1 MPMAAE
7 RVLWTGPYGSGVRD
21 HAVASASLDPSA
33 LWVVPS
39 PLARDQVRA
48 ELAARCRATGTGTVQ
63 SAGRIPRVW
72 CWADLWARVRAGS
85 SEGPAVLS
93 DGAAGAVFREAIRR
107 ARQAGETEAIE
118 AVLDWP
124 GYRRRLRGRFAAWT
138 ADERPPR
145 DTAPADPVA
154 AAEWAAFRRYRA
166 LLAELGAEDE
176 PGLAV
181 WASRRLGRRSSGD
194 ASAIAQATFLDFES
208 PTRAMWRAL
217 DHATRRARSVRVTLG
232 FEAADEDPAGT
243 PYEANADVRDR
254 LVRTLGF
261 AESTLEPDLWRPA
274 GLRDVER
281 TMFRPRAADA
291 SRVSVHQGLAIRG
304 APVGDGVARVL
315 AREVRDRLGAGVA
328 PDDILVVFRQWGEQA
343 DVALEALRDWGIPAA
358 AESRRPLGS
367 DPAVAALLLAIGLP
381 GDEWS
386 TDRVI
391 RLLRNGRIQPGG
403 PGMDPLSM
411 AAAASVV
418 RTSPV
423 FRGRETLLNWLDRA
437 VANARDNTV
446 KAERARLARTVVE
459 RVLGLIEPVDR
470 PRPFGDQVDRLFGLA
485 RALGIVEVPAGQV
498 ADGPA
503 PSISDCAGL
512 DRLRDA
518 LEDRAAVVD
527 RLGRGGGS
535 WTWSDF
541 AEEVESLAA
550 ELTVPPV
557 DARPGSIRLATVDE
571 VGGARAA
578 HVILADLAEG
588 TFPGRE
594 AVEAFL
600 SLRPGAPADADA
612 RRAFSREMLRFLR
625 VLGASGRSLTLLY
638 PTTDAKG
645 QDLLRAGFLDEL
657 MGRLEPSALAACH
670 RAVRRLDPALVDAP
684 ELAGSPADLRVRAVA
699 LARARGDSQTL
710 AGLLDRPG
718 HRRPLAGT
726 AAALRVLS
734 RRLRGTP
741 FGEYDGLL
749 RDGHVMLDVAA
760 LFPPEYLFSA
770 SQLET
775 YSDCPFLF
783 YCKYVLK
790 LEPAERRDE
799 IDEDYTERGSRIHRI
814 LEELERRKLE
824 AADIEDMEQIER
836 DALENALRAEP
847 VDPSEVAQGLAE
859 IERRRLVQTVLRYR
873 VQHLRYA
880 VDGPAP
886 PVPHQFEVSFG
897 DEDSGHPWLELGR
910 GSRAVRLQGKIDRI
924 DIVNGPDGPAFRVID
939 YKSGHGPSAT
949 EVRNA
954 RKLQLPL
961 YAMAVERLD
970 LTEQGLAL
978 GDVGYW
984 ALREKGYTA
993 IAFEAWDTVQAELE
1007 SYVGSLVDR
1016 LRRGEFV
1023 VDSQL
1028 DGCEGFCEFRAICRV
1043 RQARL
1048 AAKRY
1053 DRPEAP
1059 QWETARRGG
1068 KSKGRRGGGAGGAP

>member
-21 HAVASASLDPSA
+21 HALATASLDPSA

-39 PLARDQVRA
+39 PLARDQIRA
-48 ELAARCRATGTGTVQ
+48 ELAARCRASGTGTVQ

-85 SEGPAVLS
+85 GEGPAVLS
-93 DGAAGAVFREAIRR
+93 DGASGAVFREAIRR
-107 ARQAGETEAIE
+107 TRQAGETAAIE

-124 GYRRRLRGRFAAWT
+124 GYRRRLRRRFAAW
-138 ADERPPR
+138 AAEERSPR
-145 DTAPADPVA
+145 DATPALADPVA

-181 WASRRLGRRSSGD
+181 WASHRLGRRSSGD
-194 ASAIAQATFLDFES
+194 ASALVQATFLDFES

-217 DHATRRARSVRVTLG
+217 DHATRRARAVRVTLG
-232 FEAADEDPAGT
+232 FEAADGDPAGS

-261 AESTLEPDLWRPA
+261 TESPLEPDLWRPA

-281 TMFRPRAADA
+281 AMFRPVGASG

-304 APVGDGVARVL
+304 APVGDGVARML
-315 AREVRDRLGAGVA
+315 TREVRDRLDTGIA

-343 DVALEALRDWGIPAA
+343 DIALEALRDWGIPAA

-367 DPAVAALLLAIGLP
+367 DPGVAALLLAIGLP

-418 RTSPV
+418 RKSPV

-459 RVLGLIEPVDR
+459 RVLGLVEPIDR

-485 RALGIVEVPAGQV
+485 RSLGIVE
-498 ADGPA
+498 A
-503 PSISDCAGL
+503 PEGRDCAGL

-518 LEDRAAVVD
+518 LEDRAAVID

-535 WTWSDF
+535 WAWADF

-557 DARPGSIRLATVDE
+557 EAQPGSIRLATVDE
-571 VGGARAA
+571 VSGARAL

-588 TFPGRE
+588 TFPGRA

-600 SLRPGAPADADA
+600 SLRPGASADADT

-625 VLGASGRSLTLLY
+625 VLGASGTSLTLLY

-657 MGRLEPSALAACH
+657 MGHLEPSALAACH

-699 LARARGDSQTL
+699 MARGRGDSQAL
-710 AGLLDRPG
+710 AGL
-718 HRRPLAGT
+718 
-726 AAALRVLS
+726 
-734 RRLRGTP
+734 
-741 FGEYDGLL
+741 
-749 RDGHVMLDVAA
+749 
-760 LFPPEYLFSA
+760 
-770 SQLET
+770 
-775 YSDCPFLF
+775 
-783 YCKYVLK
+783 
-790 LEPAERRDE
+790 
-799 IDEDYTERGSRIHRI
+799 
-814 LEELERRKLE
+814 
-824 AADIEDMEQIER
+824 
-836 DALENALRAEP
+836 
-847 VDPSEVAQGLAE
+847 
-859 IERRRLVQTVLRYR
+859 
-873 VQHLRYA
+873 
-880 VDGPAP
+880 
-886 PVPHQFEVSFG
+886 
-897 DEDSGHPWLELGR
+897 
-910 GSRAVRLQGKIDRI
+910 
-924 DIVNGPDGPAFRVID
+924 
-939 YKSGHGPSAT
+939 
-949 EVRNA
+949 
-954 RKLQLPL
+954 
-961 YAMAVERLD
+961 
-970 LTEQGLAL
+970 
-978 GDVGYW
+978 
-984 ALREKGYTA
+984 
-993 IAFEAWDTVQAELE
+993 
-1007 SYVGSLVDR
+1007 
-1016 LRRGEFV
+1016 
-1023 VDSQL
+1023 
-1028 DGCEGFCEFRAICRV
+1028 
-1043 RQARL
+1043 
-1048 AAKRY
+1048 
-1053 DRPEAP
+1053 
-1059 QWETARRGG
+1059 
-1068 KSKGRRGGGAGGAP
+1068 